1 MEKNPMRKLKNLVA
15 TSKGAAL
22 VEYGILV
29 GLIAVLA
36 IVAVLNLGTTV
47 KETFTTV
54 SDTLSTSLAS
64 AKAGQL

>member
-1 MEKNPMRKLKNLVA
+1 MRKLKNLVA

-36 IVAVLNLGTTV
+36 IVAVLNLGGTV
-47 KETFTTV
+47 RDTFTTV
-54 SDTLSTSLAS
+54 SSTLDAGLAS
-64 AKAGQL
+64 AQIEANN

>member
-1 MEKNPMRKLKNLVA
+1 MRKLKNLVA

-36 IVAVLNLGTTV
+36 ITAVLALGTTV
-47 KETFTTV
+47 QEVFTTV
-54 SDTLSTSLAS
+54 SSTLDRGIAS
-64 AKAGQL
+64 AQALQ

>member
-1 MEKNPMRKLKNLVA
+1 MRKIKNLVA

-36 IVAVLNLGTTV
+36 ITAVLALGETV
-47 KETFTTV
+47 QGVFTTV
-54 SDTLSTSLAS
+54 SSTLNDNLAS
-64 AKAGQL
+64 AKAAAGN

>member
-1 MEKNPMRKLKNLVA
+1 MRKLKNLVA

-36 IVAVLNLGTTV
+36 IFAVLNLGTTV
-47 KETFTTV
+47 RSTFEQV
-54 SDTLSTSLAS
+54 SSTLSANI
-64 AKAGQL
+64 GQATGN